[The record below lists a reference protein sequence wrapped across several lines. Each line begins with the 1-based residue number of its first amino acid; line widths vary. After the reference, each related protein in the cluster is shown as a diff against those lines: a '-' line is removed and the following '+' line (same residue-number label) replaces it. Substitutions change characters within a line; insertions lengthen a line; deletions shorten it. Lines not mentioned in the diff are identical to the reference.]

1 MAAIYSAWV
10 TVVYLFHPQTFVR
23 LGASYGSVVALYFIA
38 LSVGGAFC
46 WLSME
51 SLPLSDRRLRSQHRG
66 RRNCRFWSRLHSA
79 GEPGWV
85 GFGRV
90 AWHASVWIRPWDLFR
105 RVALQGGEEQL
116 ARLGF
121 QLKYACAIAARG
133 TVAYDTTID
142 VQHRLGLIQ

>member
-1 MAAIYSAWV
+1 MGNSGVPVPSADVCPARRIVWERRGS
-10 TVVYLFHPQTFVR
+10 LFYRPFSWWC
-23 LGASYGSVVALYFIA
+23 L
-38 LSVGGAFC
+38 C

-90 AWHASVWIRPWDLFR
+90 AWHASVWIPPWDLFR
-105 RVALQGGEEQL
+105 RVALQGGEKQL
-116 ARLGF
+116 ARLGLR
-121 QLKYACAIAARG
+121 LKHACDIAARG

-142 VQHRLGLIQ
+142 VQHRLGLI